1 MAEDEAQD
9 RKERIPEV
17 TAFME
22 RFNYFRRPFNLC
34 NVGDD
39 GWQWCPWYAGDEY
52 VIEAL
57 NGKRSIGCLL
67 NRSTSFIGF
76 DLDLKKQ
83 GIKRAPGDVEAKGA
97 QGREGSGQVETLAK
111 DVESVTGEEV
121 EGGTADGAAVAE
133 WTGWRDLGIENEGA
147 MDEVLRQSFEAAAD
161 YWSRDGQNGTEER
174 EADGSGASGGNEEKE
189 ENGGT
194 AVEAFER
201 VKEGGRALC
210 ECFRV
215 EPSLVVRSPHGGMHL
230 YWCLSENRPWFKI
243 KPVLD
248 QLRKSWEKR
257 CAGRVE
263 GLELELLPS
272 PTKPLRIPRT
282 DRLLEAVGFEPM
294 AVPVDGEAFWR
305 GIKTYRFEDLI
316 REEALIGRD
325 EKVEGRARGD
335 GKPGQPG
342 RSVGRIGG
350 KPKNKQEA
358 EDRVMPFQNGETNQQ
373 LIQMVEA
380 GKREGL
386 GVEAVGEWIE
396 AWVKRSQGLG
406 YTGDLGRKPWEL
418 RGRIEDIYD
427 KCRVPVAG
435 ASRFRNIWDEK
446 NEMYAR
452 DVELE
457 DEMFKR
463 LEAVQPIAKQARR
476 AALRFLGNLDVWRKI
491 IDDAVA
497 DASGDIDRDVRI
509 NQSRGSYPLPSGLL
523 EYWYSGYYK
532 IWASIQACGIV
543 TKDEGMGYVPDLGR
557 PQYYR
562 INR

>member
-1 MAEDEAQD
+1 MAEDDTGNRKD
-9 RKERIPEV
+9 RNREV
-17 TAFME
+17 AAFME
-22 RFNYFRRPFNLC
+22 RFNYFRRPFNLS

-39 GWQWCPWYAGDEY
+39 GWQWCLRYAGDEY
-52 VIEAL
+52 VIDAL

-67 NRSTSFIGF
+67 NRNTSFISF

-83 GIKRAPGDVEAKGA
+83 GSKREPREVEAVENGA
-97 QGREGSGQVETLAK
+97 QGQTGALVK
-111 DVESVTGEEV
+111 DVESVKGVEVEEV
-121 EGGTADGAAVAE
+121 PEGGTACAD
-133 WTGWRDLGIENEGA
+133 WTGWKDLGIDGNPDTDG
-147 MDEVLRQSFEAAAD
+147 VLRQSFDEAAAFE
-161 YWSRDGQNGTEER
+161 YIQPREKQHGTEED
-174 EADGSGASGGNEEKE
+174 EGYGGGASGESEI
-189 ENGGT
+189 
-194 AVEAFER
+194 EAFER

-248 QLRKSWEKR
+248 QLRKSWEKG
-257 CAGRVE
+257 CSGRVE

-305 GIKTYRFEDLI
+305 GIKTYRFEELI

-325 EKVEGRARGD
+325 EKVGAKGRARGD

-342 RSVGRIGG
+342 RGVGRIGG
-350 KPKNKQEA
+350 KPKNRQEA

-418 RGRIEDIYD
+418 RGRIEDLYD
-427 KCRVPVAG
+427 RCRWPVAG

-446 NEMYAR
+446 NKMYAR

-457 DEMFKR
+457 DEMLKR

-543 TKDEGMGYVPDLGR
+543 TKDEGMGGYVPDLGR

-562 INR
+562 INREKV